1 MDNVKCEMDNVRW
14 IMGNGRGEMG
24 EGKCEMGGEKGG
36 GEMKKT
42 LSIVPSVL
50 VQLSY
55 IND

>member
-1 MDNVKCEMDNVRW
+1 MDNVKWE
-14 IMGNGRGEMG
+14 MGNG
-24 EGKCEMGGEKGG
+24 KWEKGG

-42 LSIVPSVL
+42 LNIVPSVL